1 VHQLIQLNARGGV
14 PVSVDDGKPWI
25 RLYAQRACTGV
36 RATKRGDAF
45 SIEFVEP
52 MTLTNHSRLARSR
65 LRVAAPGWVYF
76 PELRQ
81 VQPGYAAPD
90 GEVRAAWR
98 RLQTPRDKSA
108 VPTRYDAFCDAL
120 DLVIEAG
127 RQIEAERDPGE
138 RILPY
143 YEVLT
148 AAQPRRSAAGVY
160 LFRLSRPGTVQQGGM
175 VHLRNEPDLRG
186 RVTATDGEL
195 LTIAFDVA
203 VDRRRIPE
211 QGELVA
217 ARNEVV
223 QRVQAAAAARLR
235 ARSTVNPAL
244 LPLVVDG

>member
-1 VHQLIQLNARGGV
+1 MSHEVLQVGVPVAIVPGLSLAQRFATARREYPYLPDPVQLVHQLIQLNARGGV

-143 YEVLT
+143 YEV
-148 AAQPRRSAAGVY
+148 
-160 LFRLSRPGTVQQGGM
+160 
-175 VHLRNEPDLRG
+175 
-186 RVTATDGEL
+186 
-195 LTIAFDVA
+195 
-203 VDRRRIPE
+203 
-211 QGELVA
+211 
-217 ARNEVV
+217 
-223 QRVQAAAAARLR
+223 
-235 ARSTVNPAL
+235 
-244 LPLVVDG
+244 